1 MKKEYDFSKAER
13 GKFYRKNADVRLP
26 IYLGARLQKQV
37 ESLASRTGRDMG
49 EVVSRIVETEMR
61 LIGDLESRKGT
72 RPRAI
77 VARTSGRRAP
87 GLES

>member
-49 EVVSRIVETEMR
+49 EVVSHIVETEMR
-61 LIGDLESRKGT
+61 LIGDLEAQKET
-72 RPRAI
+72 
-77 VARTSGRRAP
+77 
-87 GLES
+87 

>member
-37 ESLASRTGRDMG
+37 ESLASRTGRG
-49 EVVSRIVETEMR
+49 MR
-61 LIGDLESRKGT
+61 EHRS
-72 RPRAI
+72 
-77 VARTSGRRAP
+77 VALQGRNRNA
-87 GLES
+87 

>member
-13 GKFYRKNADVRLP
+13 GKFYRKNADARLP

-49 EVVSRIVETEMR
+49 EVVSRIVETELR
-61 LIGDLESRKGT
+61 LIGDLESRRGT
-72 RPRAI
+72 
-77 VARTSGRRAP
+77 
-87 GLES
+87 